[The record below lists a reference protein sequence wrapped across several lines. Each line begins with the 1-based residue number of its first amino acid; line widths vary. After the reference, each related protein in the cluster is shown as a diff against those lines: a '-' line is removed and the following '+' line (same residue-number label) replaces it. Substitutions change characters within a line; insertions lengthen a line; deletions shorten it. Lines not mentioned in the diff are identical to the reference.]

1 MKAIL
6 DVMDKRNNRPLDA
19 DTEEYLDPYSVSGDV
34 HFQLRVANGF

>member
-19 DTEEYLDPYSVSGDV
+19 DAEEYLDPYSVSV
-34 HFQLRVANGF
+34 QFSLRRGV